1 MEMPSFNWAGIF
13 GVLCLA
19 IIFLQ
24 SGLDKVFNYKRELGW
39 IQQKFTRSALYNYIS
54 TLFFLLTVFEVVSG
68 VLSGAGAMLMLAGE
82 SAQVAKWGAW
92 LSVLTL
98 LMLIFGQRI
107 TRDYTGSASLLPYFI
122 AGVLTLFF
130 LNQ

>member
-1 MEMPSFNWAGIF
+1 VAG
-13 GVLCLA
+13 
-19 IIFLQ
+19 
-24 SGLDKVFNYKRELGW
+24 
-39 IQQKFTRSALYNYIS
+39 
-54 TLFFLLTVFEVVSG
+54 
-68 VLSGAGAMLMLAGE
+68 GATE
-82 SAQVAKWGAW
+82 IAKWGAW

-122 AGVLTLFF
+122 AGILTLFL

>member
-1 MEMPSFNWAGIF
+1 MNWAGIF
-13 GVLCLA
+13 GTACLA
-19 IIFLQ
+19 IVFLQ
-24 SGLDKVFNYKRELGW
+24 SGLDKLFNYKRELGW
-39 IQQKFTRSALYNYIS
+39 IQQKFTRSALYPYIS
-54 TLFFLLTVFEVVSG
+54 TLFLLLTVFELLSG
-68 VLSGAGAMLMLAGE
+68 VLSGMGVILLVAGGATE
-82 SAQVAKWGAW
+82 IAKWGAW

-122 AGVLTLFF
+122 AGILTLFL